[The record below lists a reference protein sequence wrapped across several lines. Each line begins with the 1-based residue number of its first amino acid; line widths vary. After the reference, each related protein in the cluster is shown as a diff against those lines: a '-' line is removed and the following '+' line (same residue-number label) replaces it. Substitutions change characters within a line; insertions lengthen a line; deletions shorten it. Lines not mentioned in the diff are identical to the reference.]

1 MVFGVMLKNTKTNPL
16 KTLHLLP
23 GVNPT
28 NLRHPPPPPQKNNL
42 LFLLKKS
49 PGTADKV
56 YDR

>member
-1 MVFGVMLKNTKTNPL
+1 MVFEVMFIITRTNPL

-23 GVNPT
+23 CVNPT

-49 PGTADKV
+49 PGTADRV
-56 YDR
+56 YDK